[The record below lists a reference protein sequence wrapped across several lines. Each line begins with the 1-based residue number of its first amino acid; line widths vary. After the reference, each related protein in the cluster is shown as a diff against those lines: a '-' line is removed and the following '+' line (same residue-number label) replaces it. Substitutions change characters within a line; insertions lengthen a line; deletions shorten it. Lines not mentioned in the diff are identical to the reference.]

1 MTTDDIY
8 TYSAAHPNMIVND
21 PADGMTVSDMTLS
34 VKGSFQEHKQNRCSL
49 DCRNQF
55 FAHPERYVQR

>member
-8 TYSAAHPNMIVND
+8 TYSAAHPDMIVRD
-21 PADGMTVSDMTLS
+21 PVGGMTVSDMTLS
-34 VKGSFQEHKQNRCSL
+34 MKGSFQERKQNRYPL

-55 FAHPERYVQR
+55 LAHPERYVQR